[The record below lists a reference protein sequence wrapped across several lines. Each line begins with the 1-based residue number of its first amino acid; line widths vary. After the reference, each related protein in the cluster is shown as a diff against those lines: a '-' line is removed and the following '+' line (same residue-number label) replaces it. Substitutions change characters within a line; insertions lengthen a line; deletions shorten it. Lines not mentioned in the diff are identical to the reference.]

1 MELNLNLPI
10 LQTMIYPEILLEKR
24 NEHGRLLFFVKA
36 EVERFE
42 LGVDPNEE
50 FHVLSW
56 EVTSNLPL
64 YALGEEVFQY
74 VRRIRGEEQE
84 LSLNEELTNED
95 ESVLLP
101 TEEVKRLLTGL
112 VEVIHDNKKFHPLFL
127 PDFLIDPLGNFKDL
141 YLQDELTPKI
151 RAKQGV
157 SEHSLSIEEIAEYII
172 EEEVQ
177 KYPLILNQ
185 DDPDVDWA
193 KSVISFFGLGSKNIL
208 FMETTAKGIL
218 HRVKDQECID
228 FLLDNPHLRY
238 AVIFQ
243 TEKDDNESLLS
254 DSNGFPVEMNFII
267 IVQGGEGDE
276 EIVGFLRNEKA
287 QDN

>member
-1 MELNLNLPI
+1 
-10 LQTMIYPEILLEKR
+10 MIYPEILLEKR
-24 NEHGRLLFFVKA
+24 NEHGRLLFYVKA

-42 LGVDPNEE
+42 LGVDPDEE

-172 EEEVQ
+172 QEAVL
-177 KYPLILNQ
+177 KYPLILHHEDAN
-185 DDPDVDWA
+185 VNWA
-193 KSVISFFGLGSKNIL
+193 QEVIMFFGFNNDDLV
-208 FMETTAKGIL
+208 FMETPVNNIL
-218 HRVKDQECID
+218 RRVHDQECID
-228 FLLDNPHLRY
+228 FLLDNPNLRY
-238 AVIFQ
+238 CVIFE
-243 TEKDDNESLLS
+243 TKKNDNRWLLS
-254 DSNGFPVEMNFII
+254 DTNSNPIETAVIVIVEGTEGNEKIIGFM
-267 IVQGGEGDE
+267 
-276 EIVGFLRNEKA
+276 RNEQA
-287 QDN
+287 QTQ